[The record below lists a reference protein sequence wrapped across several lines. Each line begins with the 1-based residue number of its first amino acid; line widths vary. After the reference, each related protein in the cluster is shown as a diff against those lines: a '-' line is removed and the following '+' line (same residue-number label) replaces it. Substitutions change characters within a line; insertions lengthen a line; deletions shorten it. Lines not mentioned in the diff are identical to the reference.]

1 MFSRYIPLDI
11 IKYVLLDYLD
21 EYFIFIEDNLFHTK
35 SFIDFEIKY
44 EYEKDHKGK
53 ASIQKFE
60 FNARLFDRMDT
71 IKFYYYKFNL
81 I

>member
-1 MFSRYIPLDI
+1 MNMKKI
-11 IKYVLLDYLD
+11 
-21 EYFIFIEDNLFHTK
+21 TK
-35 SFIDFEIKY
+35 VSV
-44 EYEKDHKGK
+44 
-53 ASIQKFE
+53 SIQKFE